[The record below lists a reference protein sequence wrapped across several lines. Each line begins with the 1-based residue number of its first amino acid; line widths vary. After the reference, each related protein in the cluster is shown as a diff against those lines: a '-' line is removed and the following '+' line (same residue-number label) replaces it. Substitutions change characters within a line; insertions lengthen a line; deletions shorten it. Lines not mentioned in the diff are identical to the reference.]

1 MSPTLGWLLLGG
13 AVLLLPARSAG
24 RWTAAVHGSMRRPVG
39 GAESAVLDRRAMS
52 RAGGLAVA
60 SASVAIACLAA
71 FGVRTG
77 MLAAAIT
84 CPVTAAVVRWL
95 QRRPA
100 RTAADRSLA
109 LVLDL
114 AAAALRSGRPL
125 GDALTLAAPAAEPS
139 TAATLRRVAG
149 LCALGADAAQ
159 AWSAV
164 PRDGPLGE
172 VAAVAVRSATSGI
185 KLAGALERLAT
196 EIRADCAATAAVRAH
211 RAGVSAMAPL
221 AACFLPSFVCLG
233 VIPVVVGIAKAALG
247 TVP

>member
-1 MSPTLGWLLLGG
+1 MLGWLLLGG
-13 AVLLLPARSAG
+13 AVLLLPPRSAG
-24 RWTAAVHGSMRRPVG
+24 RRTAPVQGSMRHPVG
-39 GAESAVLDRRAMS
+39 GAPESAVLDRRRMS

-77 MLAAAIT
+77 MLAAAIA

-95 QRRPA
+95 QRRPVG
-100 RTAADRSLA
+100 TAADRSLA

-139 TAATLRRVAG
+139 AAAILRRVAG

-196 EIRADCAATAAVRAH
+196 EIRDNCAATAAVRAH

-233 VIPVVVGIAKAALG
+233 VIPVVVGIAKTALG

>member
-1 MSPTLGWLLLGG
+1 MLGWLLLGG
-13 AVLLLPARSAG
+13 AVLLLPPRSAG
-24 RWTAAVHGSMRRPVG
+24 RRTAAVHGSMRRPVG
-39 GAESAVLDRRAMS
+39 GASESARLDRRRTS

-60 SASVAIACLAA
+60 SASVGIACLAA
-71 FGVRTG
+71 FGARTG
-77 MLAAAIT
+77 VLAAAIA

-95 QRRPA
+95 QRRPVG
-100 RTAADRSLA
+100 TAADRSLA

-139 TAATLRRVAG
+139 TASTLRRVAG
-149 LCALGADAAQ
+149 LCVLGADAAQ

-164 PRDGPLGE
+164 PRDGPLGD
-172 VAAVAVRSATSGI
+172 VAAVAVRSAASGI
-185 KLAGALERLAT
+185 KLAGALERRAT

-233 VIPVVVGIAKAALG
+233 VIPVVVGIAKTALG
-247 TVP
+247 ALP